1 MSFKSTLIRLT
12 PNLKATTT
20 WYKDNLEAKISKPN
34 QLSIG
39 LENIE
44 KAFSTNIKSISE
56 VHIGDQSFICAEAQ
70 YFDTSIQYPKP
81 NSLDFQHLAII
92 VRDIENVFEKL
103 KKQNVKIVSSSP
115 QTIPLKNTTAGGITV
130 LYLYDGNGFSLALVE
145 YPIDK
150 GKTKWHNNLNLIKG
164 IDHSAIVVSSLS
176 KSTAWYTE
184 HGYHIDVEDQ
194 RYGVEQ
200 DNLTGVPESRVS
212 LVGFEGS
219 ESYGTEI
226 IEYTSP
232 KSQNIKDGVRQQMLI
247 ISNHQSNIT
256 GLHKDPSGHYVY
268 FC

>member
-12 PNLKATTT
+12 PNLKATTA
-20 WYKDNLEAKISKPN
+20 WYKDSLEAKISKPT

-44 KAFSTNIKSISE
+44 KVFLTNIKSISE
-56 VHIGDQSFICAEAQ
+56 VHIGDQSFIFAEARD
-70 YFDTSIQYPKP
+70 FDTSIQYPKP
-81 NSLDFQHLAII
+81 NSLNFQHLAII
-92 VRDIENVFEKL
+92 VKDIEKVFEKL
-103 KKQNVKIVSSSP
+103 KRQNVRIVSSSP
-115 QTIPLKNTTAGGITV
+115 QTIPLKNVTAGGITV
-130 LYLYDGNGFSLALVE
+130 LYLYDGDGFPLALVE

-150 GKTKWHNNLNLIKG
+150 GNAKWHSNPRLIKG

-176 KSTAWYTE
+176 KSTTWYTE
-184 HGYHIDVEDQ
+184 HGYHIDVKDQ
-194 RYGVEQ
+194 RYGLEQ
-200 DNLTGVPESRVS
+200 DNLTRIPNSSVS

-232 KSQNIKDGVRQQMLI
+232 KSQNVKDGVRQQMLI
-247 ISNHQSNIT
+247 ISGHQRDIT